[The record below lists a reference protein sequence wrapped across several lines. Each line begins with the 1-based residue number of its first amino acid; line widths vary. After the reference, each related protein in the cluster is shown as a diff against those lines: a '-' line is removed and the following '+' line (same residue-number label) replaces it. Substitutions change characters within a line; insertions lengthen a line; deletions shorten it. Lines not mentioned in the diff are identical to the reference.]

1 MRFWDSSA
9 VVPLCV
15 DQPARQRSL
24 ELHERDPGMVVWWG
38 TRLECAS
45 ALARLRREGL
55 LGRTDEEAA
64 WEVVDDLERG
74 WHEVVP
80 GLDVRESAERLLR
93 LHPLRAADSLQLA
106 AALQWAGTPPQ
117 GEFVTF
123 DHALADAARKEG
135 FTVLESET

>member
-1 MRFWDSSA
+1 
-9 VVPLCV
+9 
-15 DQPARQRSL
+15 
-24 ELHERDPGMVVWWG
+24 MVVWWG

>member
-15 DQPARQRSL
+15 RQPTRERSL
-24 ELHERDPGMVVWWG
+24 LLHEGDPGMVVWWG

-45 ALARLRREGL
+45 ALVRLQREGL
-55 LGRTDEEAA
+55 LSEKEGAAA
-64 WEVVDDLERG
+64 WRVLEELEEG

-80 GLDVRESAERLLR
+80 GLEVRNSAERLLR

-106 AALQWAGTPPQ
+106 AALQWAGTPPDQ
-117 GEFVTF
+117 EFVTF
-123 DHALADAARKEG
+123 DRRLAGAARKEG
-135 FTVLESET
+135 FTVLEEEG